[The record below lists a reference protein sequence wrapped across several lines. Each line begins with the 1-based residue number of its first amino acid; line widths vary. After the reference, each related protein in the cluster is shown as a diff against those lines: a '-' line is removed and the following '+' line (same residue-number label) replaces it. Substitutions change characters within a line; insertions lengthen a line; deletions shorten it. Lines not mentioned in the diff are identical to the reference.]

1 MKDEKLLFTFGDVSR
16 LAEISESMVRKLVRT
31 GQIEVVRIGRSVR
44 VPRQELLR
52 LCGAGNNVE
61 VSK

>member
-1 MKDEKLLFTFGDVSR
+1 MTDGKLLFTFGDVSR
-16 LAEISESMVRKLVRT
+16 LAEISESMVRKLART
-31 GQIEVVRIGRSVR
+31 GQIAVVRIGRSVR

-52 LCGAGNNVE
+52 LCGAGNDGE